1 MITAEE
7 LRKMKTT
14 QYGEDSVDLALAMN
28 LVMVDIVYKAKDG
41 MDYHRIEGEEHYD
54 RETPESCYVLDYL
67 EDLGYYV
74 DTDAMFDIDGE
85 VQYSTIISW

>member
-7 LRKMKTT
+7 LRKMKTIP
-14 QYGEDSVDLALAMN
+14 YGEESVDLSVATN
-28 LVMVDIVYKAKDG
+28 LVMADIIYRAKDG
-41 MDYHRIEGEEHYD
+41 VDYYRIEGGEYYE
-54 RETPESCYVLDYL
+54 RETPESCYVLDFL

-74 DTDAMFDIDGE
+74 DTDALFNIDGE